1 MGIPDY
7 GYAICGIIGRELKNH
22 GMVWG
27 ERDLK
32 HHPVPRA
39 IGTNA
44 GTFAFWMQKLRIA
57 ENIPTPLTG
66 QILQLLIAAQNL
78 SLNQDE
84 LLAKTLKFLI
94 ERSRHPPQLMGC
106 SFEHT

>member
-1 MGIPDY
+1 MSLMGIPDY

-44 GTFAFWMQKLRIA
+44 GTFAFWM
-57 ENIPTPLTG
+57 
-66 QILQLLIAAQNL
+66 
-78 SLNQDE
+78 
-84 LLAKTLKFLI
+84 
-94 ERSRHPPQLMGC
+94 
-106 SFEHT
+106 